1 MNRKVIL
8 KLIVFLLVM
17 VAGVFLFWHYD
28 LYSFFSDR
36 TKIIRFLDSFGPLSV
51 VVFIGLQILQVLIA
65 PIPGEVTGFI
75 GGYVYGIFLGTLYS
89 TIGLTIGS
97 WLAFG
102 LSKIFGLPFVEKFVS
117 RKVIKKYDH
126 LMSHQGPFVAFLLF
140 LIPGFPKDAL
150 CYVLG
155 LSHLKTRTFLIIS
168 TIGRLLG
175 TLLLSIQG
183 DCVRNQQD
191 QAFFIIT
198 AVSLVILALGYFL
211 GQKWLKK
218 FHKHHPKAKT
228 GTDSDGLR

>member
-1 MNRKVIL
+1 MRVNEQKSH
-8 KLIVFLLVM
+8 
-17 VAGVFLFWHYD
+17 WHYEA
-28 LYSFFSDR
+28 SF
-36 TKIIRFLDSFGPLSV
+36 
-51 VVFIGLQILQVLIA
+51 
-65 PIPGEVTGFI
+65 
-75 GGYVYGIFLGTLYS
+75 
-89 TIGLTIGS
+89 
-97 WLAFG
+97 
-102 LSKIFGLPFVEKFVS
+102 
-117 RKVIKKYDH
+117 
-126 LMSHQGPFVAFLLF
+126 SHQGPFVAFLLF

-191 QAFFIIT
+191 KAFFIIT

-218 FHKHHPKAKT
+218 FHQHHPKAKT
-228 GTDSDGLR
+228 GTGSDVLR